1 MYYFLS
7 TDFVKLKMCMITKTG
22 RSPRIVRRGSKRYQG
37 NRDTIDNLFPSI
49 TGGNNTSLSLNL
61 ITAPQTGKLS

>member
-1 MYYFLS
+1 
-7 TDFVKLKMCMITKTG
+7 MITETG